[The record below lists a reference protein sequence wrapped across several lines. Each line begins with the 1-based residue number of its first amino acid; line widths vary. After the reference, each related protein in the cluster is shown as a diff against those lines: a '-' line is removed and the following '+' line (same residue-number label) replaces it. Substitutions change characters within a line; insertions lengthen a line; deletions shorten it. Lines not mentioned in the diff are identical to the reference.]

1 MTTTTAQDLRDIE
14 DAAVTILLSAAP
26 IDARRAQ
33 AVHTACQQFQ
43 TRDPLIHRVL
53 TAHPAQRHNALNKM
67 RQALAEADPID
78 GEMHTVAA
86 VLTWTIT
93 GNSAVAQQ
101 LLAEGARRG
110 THTALNDLYTEAIAL
125 GLPHNAWMLATADST
140 LDTLRTGVA

>member
-1 MTTTTAQDLRDIE
+1 M
-14 DAAVTILLSAAP
+14 TILLSAAP

-93 GNSAVAQQ
+93 GNTTLAQQ

-110 THTALNDLYTEAIAL
+110 TRTALNDLYTEAIAL

>member
-1 MTTTTAQDLRDIE
+1 MTTTTAEDLRSIE
-14 DAAVTILLSAAP
+14 DAAVNLLVGTDP
-26 IDARRAQ
+26 IDAHAAQ
-33 AVHTACQQFQ
+33 SVHTACQQFQ

-53 TAHPAQRHNALNKM
+53 TAHPAQRDNALNRM
-67 RQALAEADPID
+67 WRALVEADPID

-93 GNSAVAQQ
+93 ASTPDACT

-110 THTALNDLYTEAIAL
+110 TLTALNDLYTEAIAL
-125 GLPHNAWMLATADST
+125 GLPHDLWLTLNAETS

>member
-14 DAAVTILLSAAP
+14 DAAVTILFGADP
-26 IDARRAQ
+26 IDAHRAQ

-53 TAHPAQRHNALNKM
+53 TAHPAQRHTALHKM